1 MFKSIIVN
9 VFKNVLKFFLFL
21 TNLVVKFKTFRIMRG
36 VFTEKNNT
44 FIYTKKSILYERFIL
59 KWKYTNRG
67 AQHRS
72 FYFLFFFRLLTE
84 WRFKRGV
91 VEQTE
96 AFLKGFNEVLPMYWL
111 QNFDERELEVC
122 LILFILFYIILYL
135 FFSFC
140 TVNKTVIVLAV
151 VLVVATSK
159 W

>member
-1 MFKSIIVN
+1 
-9 VFKNVLKFFLFL
+9 
-21 TNLVVKFKTFRIMRG
+21 
-36 VFTEKNNT
+36 
-44 FIYTKKSILYERFIL
+44 
-59 KWKYTNRG
+59 
-67 AQHRS
+67 
-72 FYFLFFFRLLTE
+72 LTE